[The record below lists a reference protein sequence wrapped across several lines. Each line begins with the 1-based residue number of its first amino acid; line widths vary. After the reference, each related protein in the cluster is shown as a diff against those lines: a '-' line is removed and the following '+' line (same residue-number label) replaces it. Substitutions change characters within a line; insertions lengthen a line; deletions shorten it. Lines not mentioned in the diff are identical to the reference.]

1 MTKQKR
7 IRKQRIK
14 RPNRFIGYI
23 KQFDFSWKSIQ
34 DYLLIMIGAVVQAL
48 GLRLFLVP
56 ANLVSGGISGAA
68 QLINYITNGWP
79 IGLMVIIGNIPLF
92 ILGWRYLGGPRFT
105 LRTILSIVVFSV
117 ATDLLGL
124 ILPPAGVTEDLFL
137 NTIFG
142 GIILGVGLGIVYRG
156 RGTSG
161 GTDILGRILNR
172 RLGISISLSYMLTD
186 SLVVILAGFIF
197 GWERALYGLVMI
209 YVSGVAADTALQGSN
224 IIRTALIVTARGRQ
238 VADAIMEELERG
250 VTLLPAQGGY
260 TGDEKSLVYCAVTAS
275 ETMRLKSLVHDVD
288 PQAFMVLGHAS
299 EALGEGFKPLHES

>member
-1 MTKQKR
+1 MTKLKR

-14 RPNRFIGYI
+14 RPNKFIGYI

-68 QLINYITNGWP
+68 QLINHITNGWP

-117 ATDLLGL
+117 ATDLLGFL
-124 ILPPAGVTEDLFL
+124 LPTAGVTEDLFL

>member
-7 IRKQRIK
+7 IRKQSIK

>member
-68 QLINYITNGWP
+68 QLINHITNGWP

>member
-1 MTKQKR
+1 MTKLKR

-14 RPNRFIGYI
+14 RPNKFIGYI

-68 QLINYITNGWP
+68 QLINHITNGWP

-117 ATDLLGL
+117 ATDLLGFL
-124 ILPPAGVTEDLFL
+124 LPTAGVTEDLFL

-250 VTLLPAQGGY
+250 VTLLPAHGGY
-260 TGDEKSLVYCAVTAS
+260 TGDDKSLVYCAITAS
-275 ETMRLKSLVHDVD
+275 ETVRLKSLVHDVD

>member
-1 MTKQKR
+1 MTKLKR

-14 RPNRFIGYI
+14 RPNKFIGYI

-68 QLINYITNGWP
+68 QLINHITNGWP

-117 ATDLLGL
+117 ATDLLGFL
-124 ILPPAGVTEDLFL
+124 LPTAGVTEDLFL

-238 VADAIMEELERG
+238 VADAIMEERERG
-250 VTLLPAQGGY
+250 VTLLPAHGGY
-260 TGDEKSLVYCAVTAS
+260 TGDDKSLVYCAITAS
-275 ETMRLKSLVHDVD
+275 ETVRLKSLVHDVD